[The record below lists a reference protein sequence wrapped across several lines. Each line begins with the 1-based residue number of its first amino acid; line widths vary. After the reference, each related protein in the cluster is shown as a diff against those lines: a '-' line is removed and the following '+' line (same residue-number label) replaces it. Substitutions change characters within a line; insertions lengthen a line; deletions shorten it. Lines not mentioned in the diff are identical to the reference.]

1 LLKIYLQKAKFF
13 MKEQYREIANEW
25 LNKADSDL
33 DYAEASFDEFDD
45 FYSQMCILCHD
56 AAEKYLKGYI
66 TSFGMKPERI
76 HDLVTLLIKCK
87 EILEDESEF
96 DKIEESTRL
105 LNRYYIP
112 LKYPSHYP
120 VMSREQ
126 AEEGIKAAKEIRDV
140 IKKLIN
146 TE

>member
-1 LLKIYLQKAKFF
+1 

-56 AAEKYLKGYI
+56 AAEEYLKGYI
-66 TSFGMKPERI
+66 TSFGIKPERI

-87 EILEDESEF
+87 EVLENE
-96 DKIEESTRL
+96 DKFNVIEESARL
-105 LNRYYIP
+105 LNRYYTP

-120 VMSREQ
+120 VMNKEQ
-126 AEEGIKAAKEIRDV
+126 AGEAIRAAKKIRDLV
-140 IKKLIN
+140 KRLLNIK
-146 TE
+146 EED